1 MAYTDEELAAI
12 SQISYSQT
20 EEALRDKK
28 KDSGI
33 PCTLSELYEKVETD
47 HCNTKA
53 LEQHVTNPQGG
64 RFDPAVDTG
73 VNLSDWNVVD
83 YYDSNKDTGFFGMV
97 LQDPD
102 TEIWWLSSGGAKEQA
117 LRTILQIT

>member
-1 MAYTDEELAAI
+1 M
-12 SQISYSQT
+12 
-20 EEALRDKK
+20 
-28 KDSGI
+28 
-33 PCTLSELYEKVETD
+33 
-47 HCNTKA
+47 
-53 LEQHVTNPQGG
+53 TNPQGG

-102 TEIWWLSSGGAKEQA
+102 TEIWWLSSGGVKEQD